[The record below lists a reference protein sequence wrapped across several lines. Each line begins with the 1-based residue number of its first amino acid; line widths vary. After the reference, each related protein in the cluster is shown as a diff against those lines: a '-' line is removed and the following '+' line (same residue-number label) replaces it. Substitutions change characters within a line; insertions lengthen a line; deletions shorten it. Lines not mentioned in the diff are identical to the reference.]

1 METERRARETCS
13 YLHCEPFILTL
24 TAPSKAAAPA
34 LEAGGEARAQLS
46 GGLRTGREEESPPP
60 ASHAASNATQGGR
73 PAPKATLTGASQKRA
88 AKADIHFAA
97 LTAGS
102 CWCGW
107 NRLQYPTPPPPRPI
121 PSPRQTRETKLR
133 HTHTHPAAAAAAY
146 LSAAG
151 ACLPHSLP
159 VNQAA
164 SSSLLRSPA
173 RIRSQGASAAP
184 PSAFGWRCP
193 LLQDLGVSSRRIRLQ
208 AGDPCSH
215 LRRTKSCILTH
226 VSFFRNQASEQKKER
241 KVFLSWRGAGVGMN
255 EMSRGRPS
263 ATATAAAAFPASY
276 SRLLFVASSSSSS
289 PPPCPVYIYVR
300 AC

>member
-107 NRLQYPTPPPPRPI
+107 NRLQYPTPPPPPPNPISPANARDKAPTYTHTRRRRRRRRTFRPPGPAFRTAYLLI
-121 PSPRQTRETKLR
+121 RPRPRLSFDPRQESGAKVPPLPRLQPSVGGVLCYRIWVSLPGGSACRRET
-133 HTHTHPAAAAAAY
+133 PAHIC
-146 LSAAG
+146 G
-151 ACLPHSLP
+151 
-159 VNQAA
+159 
-164 SSSLLRSPA
+164 
-173 RIRSQGASAAP
+173 G
-184 PSAFGWRCP
+184 
-193 LLQDLGVSSRRIRLQ
+193 RR
-208 AGDPCSH
+208 A
-215 LRRTKSCILTH
+215 
-226 VSFFRNQASEQKKER
+226 
-241 KVFLSWRGAGVGMN
+241 VF
-255 EMSRGRPS
+255 
-263 ATATAAAAFPASY
+263 
-276 SRLLFVASSSSSS
+276 
-289 PPPCPVYIYVR
+289 
-300 AC
+300 